1 MRHYLAQSLP
11 LAIAPLPVRV
21 VQAALKAGLETL
33 PGGEEAGPTGGLSA
47 ALAAVTLA
55 PVAPG
60 AEEEDLAAR
69 LPPADHESQRI
80 HASLAGR
87 EDLDGRRGSCDH
99 RGAGSRPCDS
109 G

>member
-1 MRHYLAQSLP
+1 MRHYLAESLS
-11 LAIAPLPVRV
+11 LAIPPLPVGMV
-21 VQAALKAGLETL
+21 AAALDAGLEAP
-33 PGGEEAGPTGGLSA
+33 PGGEEAGATRGRPAS
-47 ALAAVTLA
+47 LAAVALA

-87 EDLDGRRGSCDH
+87 
-99 RGAGSRPCDS
+99 
-109 G
+109 